1 MPNITIREEDLT
13 SAGVTNYTTN
23 AVYIPG
29 YAVMG
34 PVNTPTVCDTLEEFQ
49 AVFGTSPYVFRTT
62 QTWASINN
70 GDSFPNSTPDSNFAE
85 AGDFEKSYI
94 IASDL
99 LRQGLPIIYERVFG
113 GDAAAWTAEMAFTG
127 TVEDEPDTQDAMVLA
142 ASTPGLVSSSIYCSL
157 ESDTVVIGTGT
168 EGDITAVYYILNVGR
183 TGSADLG
190 TSDVATVETRFTF
203 NSQLAKLYSSII
215 DYKELIGK
223 PDNSGLVIFKSFK
236 PGATA
241 LNTTD
246 AEKIYNLV
254 LPVSTDKTK
263 DEFLVSDMY
272 KYLSNNGTDSSTY
285 EPVGYERFVDRGE
298 YVLKYLTSGAYPIF
312 DYDTSNSIVTD
323 ILTAAANRGDAIALI
338 DPTPDNLPLAVL
350 NNQSVYYKVKQ
361 YAAVP
366 RYNELGEDIYTYGA
380 VFTPYAVYS
389 SPTADMDIELP
400 GSFGYLISLAVSVQ
414 NNPNWYAVAG
424 VTRGLVPNIVSL
436 SQNLT
441 NAIADSYTP
450 RDAISI
456 NPITNIRPYGLTI
469 WGNRTLKNNALAGD
483 LTATSFLNVR
493 NLVCDVKRT
502 VFVASKRMTFE
513 QNNDVLWINFKSLI
527 TPTLEQMVQGN
538 GLTGYQLIR
547 QKTSK
552 KATLKAK
559 IVLYCV
565 EAVEDFDITISLTD
579 SETTI
584 SE

>member
-34 PVNTPTVCDTLEEFQ
+34 PVNTPTVCNTLEEFQ

-70 GDSFPNSTPDSNFAE
+70 GDAFPNSTPDSNFAE

-113 GDAAAWTAEMAFTG
+113 GDATAWTAEIAFTG
-127 TVEDEPDTQDAMVLA
+127 TVDEEPNVQDAMVLA
-142 ASTPGLVSSSIYCSL
+142 SSTPGLVSASIYCSL
-157 ESDTVVIGTGT
+157 ESDTVVIGTGST
-168 EGDITAVYYILNVGR
+168 GDITAVYYILTVGR

-190 TSDVATVETRFTF
+190 TSDVAPVETRFTF
-203 NSQLAKLYSSII
+203 NSQLARLYSSII
-215 DYKELIGK
+215 DYKELVGQT
-223 PDNSGLVIFKSFK
+223 DNSGLVIFKSFK
-236 PGATA
+236 PGVTA
-241 LNTTD
+241 VNTTD
-246 AEKIYNLV
+246 KEKTFNLV

-272 KYLSNNGTDSSTY
+272 KYLSNNGTDSNTY
-285 EPVGYERFVDRGE
+285 ELVGYERFVDRGE

-312 DYDTSNSIVTD
+312 DYDESNSIVTD

-361 YAAVP
+361 YATVP
-366 RYNELGEDIYTYGA
+366 RYNELGEDINTYGA

-400 GSFGYLISLAVSVQ
+400 GSFGYLVSLAVSVQ

-450 RDAISI
+450 RDAIAI
-456 NPITNIRPYGLTI
+456 NPITNIKPYGLTI

-513 QNNDVLWINFKSLI
+513 QNNDILWINFKSLI

-547 QKTSK
+547 QRTTK